1 MNLLLQQTVHDVVF
15 MMAIIM
21 TVQMVTALFDFIGK
35 MVVGS
40 FPFFTL
46 PILEVDVD

>member
-1 MNLLLQQTVHDVVF
+1 MNLLLQQTVHDVDDIVF

-35 MVVGS
+35 MEVGS

-46 PILEVDVD
+46 PSSR